1 MCWLSFLLL
10 VLLPVWRKSEEM
22 RERLL
27 RGGRIGERERGKGRG
42 GGRGRGWG
50 SKKADKGGGRPA
62 GVSPG
67 LLVPHQLHNLH
78 CQQ

>member
-1 MCWLSFLLL
+1 
-10 VLLPVWRKSEEM
+10 M

-27 RGGRIGERERGKGRG
+27 RGGRIGEGERGKGRG

-62 GVSPG
+62 GV
-67 LLVPHQLHNLH
+67 
-78 CQQ
+78 